1 VGYPGRGAE
10 LEILVSSGG
19 DAALEALRP
28 VASGEDVLAL
38 ADAVRNVHVAPSL
51 LGYLVDLA
59 ESTRRHPALA
69 VGMSPR
75 ATLARQRGARA
86 RAAADGRA
94 YVVPDDVK
102 ALAPHVL
109 SHRLLLTPEA
119 AMQGRTPADV
129 VDDVLRSVPVPVVR
143 TR

>member
-1 VGYPGRGAE
+1 V
-10 LEILVSSGG
+10 
-19 DAALEALRP
+19 
-28 VASGEDVLAL
+28 
-38 ADAVRNVHVAPSL
+38 
-51 LGYLVDLA
+51 
-59 ESTRRHPALA
+59 
-69 VGMSPR
+69 
-75 ATLARQRGARA
+75 ARA

>member
-1 VGYPGRGAE
+1 
-10 LEILVSSGG
+10 
-19 DAALEALRP
+19 
-28 VASGEDVLAL
+28 
-38 ADAVRNVHVAPSL
+38 
-51 LGYLVDLA
+51 
-59 ESTRRHPALA
+59 
-69 VGMSPR
+69 
-75 ATLARQRGARA
+75 
-86 RAAADGRA
+86 
-94 YVVPDDVK
+94 VPDDVK